1 MPRSPDP
8 VQRRGLDNRVKT
20 YECNSGSIESDW
32 EGAIT
37 MKSKRSALL
46 PLLVLVLSI
55 VTCNAPQTAVPDV
68 SATPTER
75 PASSPTPRRTTQ
87 EPTREPTTRATAPP
101 TPTPPEAH
109 VARIQFASGTTS
121 ETLDG
126 HLGADEVE
134 RYVLRALA
142 GQIMHVRVT
151 SPEQSVRLRVE
162 ARSGAPI
169 EGRTEGETFWRG
181 PLPVTQ
187 DYGIRVSSDRATD
200 YRLSVV
206 VYAPIVF
213 EPGETSATLTGRL
226 DTHETDHYTLRAQEE
241 QTLDVVVDAPHQV
254 GLTIVGADG
263 VPLKRYVDE
272 EMSWHGELPVT
283 QDYFIELNA
292 LEATVYTLTVT
303 LPPLPSEASIEVI
316 SPNGNEKWQEGSTHD
331 ILWHA
336 SGVAKVDI
344 EVASGGKPLG
354 HVALAVDATA
364 GQYRWE
370 IPVGLVSNFGA
381 ASSDAMR
388 VRVYSSDDP
397 GLYDES
403 DDPFT
408 VSCPRISLEP
418 GAAPQSIT
426 GTLDADDD
434 RFRYVVGGTEG
445 QAMELHISPA
455 RIGID
460 VWGAEDGSTWQ
471 LPAEEGSLIIHS
483 LPETQD
489 YFITLRNAAEPEPVD
504 YTLEIAI
511 R

>member
-1 MPRSPDP
+1 MKTERS
-8 VQRRGLDNRVKT
+8 T
-20 YECNSGSIESDW
+20 
-32 EGAIT
+32 
-37 MKSKRSALL
+37 LL

-55 VTCNAPQTAVPDV
+55 VTCNAPQTVVPGITA
-68 SATPTER
+68 SPTER
-75 PASSPTPRRTTQ
+75 PTASPTPRRTTE
-87 EPTREPTTRATAPP
+87 EPTREPTAQATESP
-101 TPTPPEAH
+101 TPTSP
-109 VARIQFASGTTS
+109 VADVVRIQFASGTTS

-126 HLGADEVE
+126 HLGPDEVE

-151 SPEQSVRLRVE
+151 SPEESVRLRVE
-162 ARSGAPI
+162 APSGTPVD
-169 EGRTEGETFWRG
+169 GQVEGETVWRG
-181 PLPVTQ
+181 TLPVTQ
-187 DYGIRVSSDRATD
+187 DYGIRISSDRATD
-200 YRLSVV
+200 YQLSVI

-213 EPGETSATLTGRL
+213 EPGETSASLTGHL
-226 DTHETDHYTLRAQEE
+226 DAHETDHYALRAQEE
-241 QTLDVVVDAPHQV
+241 QTLDVIVDAPHQV
-254 GLTIVGADG
+254 GLTIVGGDG
-263 VPLKRYVDE
+263 IPLKRRVDE
-272 EMSWHGELPVT
+272 EMSWRGELPAT

-303 LPPLPSEASIEVI
+303 LPSLSPEASIEVI
-316 SPNGNEKWQEGSTHD
+316 SPDGDEEWQEGSTHY
-331 ILWHA
+331 IAWRA
-336 SGVAKVDI
+336 SDVEEVDI

-354 HVALAVDATA
+354 HVALAVEATA

-370 IPVGLVSNFGA
+370 IPVGLISNFGV

-418 GAAPQSIT
+418 GAASQSIT

-445 QAMELHISPA
+445 QTMEVRISPV
-455 RIGID
+455 RIEID
-460 VWGAEDGSTWQ
+460 VWGAEDGSTWE
-471 LPAEEGSLIIHS
+471 LPAEESTLAITS

-489 YFITLRNAAEPEPVD
+489 YFITLRSAAEPEAVD
-504 YTLEIAI
+504 YTLELAV